1 MSDLL
6 TEVDE
11 AMKQERMEK
20 LWQKYGGF
28 FIGFIAV
35 LILGTAANEG
45 YKSWEKNKDI
55 AQTNLYLD
63 ATQSGEN
70 AAQELTKIAPELN
83 PNLRGLALLNAAG
96 KSLDDGDKEAAL
108 QLYKDIAADASIN
121 PLASFMAKHMMTN
134 LDTTL
139 SVDEKIQTYAALIGE
154 ENNPWKY
161 HAHLETALLLAHEKN
176 DYKSARDHLNKI
188 LTVEKVAESLKK
200 KAQSLSILYA
210 AKGSGSEEFQQ
221 N

>member
-28 FIGFIAV
+28 LIGFIAV

-63 ATQSGEN
+63 ATQSGQN
-70 AAQELTKIAPELN
+70 AAAELAEIAPDLN

-96 KSLDDGDKEAAL
+96 KALDNGDKETAL
-108 QLYKDIAADASIN
+108 TLYKDIASNTSIN
-121 PLASFMAKHMMTN
+121 PLAVFMAKHMVAN
-134 LDTTL
+134 LDPSL
-139 SVDEKIQTYAALIGE
+139 SVDEKIATYAALIE
-154 ENNPWKY
+154 AENNPWKY

-176 DYKSARDHLNKI
+176 DYKSAREHLNKI
-188 LTVEKVAESLKK
+188 VTVEKVAESLKK

-210 AKGSGSEEFQQ
+210 AKGSDTEEFQQ